1 MGQTALGLI
10 QSFCYKSNLSAI
22 APTTLLSPTDP
33 STLQLIH
40 LFYEVGRD
48 LVSRKCWPQLK
59 RTHTFTTSNG
69 DPAYALPSDYYC
81 SLLDTAWDT
90 TNRWKLRGPQT
101 DSGFNNLLW
110 GYAPISTWSSYR
122 IFGREGSDQF
132 QVTPTPGAS
141 PINMQFDYISSSW
154 INNAGTWGTTVT
166 SDSATVAFD
175 DDLML
180 LGLSVNWP
188 DNKGLQY
195 DRYLVQYEKLISK
208 ANARWNGSF
217 KTMLSPDMRAW
228 LYPNVAEGSWNI

>member
-1 MGQTALGLI
+1 MGQTALALI
-10 QSFCYKSNLSAI
+10 QSFCYKSNLSANV
-22 APTTLLSPTDP
+22 PSTLLNQTDP
-33 STLQLIH
+33 AILQLIH

-59 RTHTFTTSNG
+59 RTHEFTTVDG
-69 DPAYALPSDYYC
+69 TADYALPSDYYC

-101 DSGFNNLLW
+101 DAGYQNLKW

-122 IFGREGSDQF
+122 IFGRDSTSQF
-132 QVTPTPGAS
+132 QLLPTPGDAFD
-141 PINMQFDYISSSW
+141 MQFDYVSNAW
-154 INNAGTWGTTVT
+154 INNAGTWGTTIT

-180 LGLSVNWP
+180 LGLSARW
-188 DNKGLQY
+188 DFNKGLDNSQ
-195 DRYLVQYEKLISK
+195 YLVAYEKLISA

-217 KTMLSPDMRAW
+217 KTMLSPDMRSW
-228 LYPNVAEGSWNI
+228 IYPNVQDGGWQI